1 MKQAIK
7 IVSEETSVQKARAM
21 KHYYCFQTGVEMTQ
35 IYSDMRAD
43 RNLTYMSPERLHP
56 ATPVNR

>member
-43 RNLTYMSPERLHP
+43 RNLT
-56 ATPVNR
+56 